1 MDNREMWA
9 VKLWG
14 QMKHQNADNGDTIAT
29 TWTVHVVTEKGYQ
42 SAIDAAVKSSERE
55 WTVEVRGVESVGGP
69 PLVVA

>member
-14 QMKHQNADNGDTIAT
+14 LYKHDSHQDGGRIEQ
-29 TWTVHVVTEKGYQ
+29 TWTVHVVTEKGYK
-42 SAIDAAVKSSERE
+42 SAIEAALESAKDWDA
-55 WTVEVRGVESVGGP
+55 EVRGVKLVGAA